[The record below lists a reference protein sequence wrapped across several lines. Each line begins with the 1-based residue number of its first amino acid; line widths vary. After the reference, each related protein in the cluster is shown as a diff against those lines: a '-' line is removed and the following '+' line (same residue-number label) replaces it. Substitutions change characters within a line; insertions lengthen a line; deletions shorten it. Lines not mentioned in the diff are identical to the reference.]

1 MLGLFLLD
9 DKVKYQ
15 ITFAIRKSHDSQI
28 QNKENIMP
36 FELISSETLLKGRA
50 FLIRRDLLK
59 TPDGR
64 ETKLDIIEHG
74 GSVIIVPVDKEGNLL
89 FVRQYRHAAGMDLLE
104 LPAGTLE
111 KNEDPAV
118 CAAREIREETGFA
131 ADKIE
136 KIGDFYLAPGYSTEF
151 MHVYLAQEL
160 RYDPLEADADEFLS
174 VEILPFAEAIQM
186 AERGEM
192 PDAKSL
198 AALLLAKSHL
208 K

>member
-1 MLGLFLLD
+1 
-9 DKVKYQ
+9 
-15 ITFAIRKSHDSQI
+15 
-28 QNKENIMP
+28 MP
-36 FELISSETLLKGRA
+36 FELLRTETLLNGRA
-50 FLIRRDLLK
+50 FAIRRDTLK

-64 ETKLDIIEHG
+64 ETKFDIIEHG
-74 GSVIIVPVDKEGNLL
+74 GSVIIVPVDANGDLI

-111 KNEDPAV
+111 EGEDPAI

-131 ADKIE
+131 AGRIE

-151 MHVYLAQEL
+151 MHVYLARDL
-160 RYDPLEADADEFLS
+160 RHDPLEADADEFLS
-174 VEILPFAEAIQM
+174 VETIPFAEAIQM

-198 AALLLAKSHL
+198 AALLLAKPHL
-208 K
+208 H

>member
-1 MLGLFLLD
+1 
-9 DKVKYQ
+9 
-15 ITFAIRKSHDSQI
+15 
-28 QNKENIMP
+28 MP
-36 FELISSETLLKGRA
+36 FELINTETLLKGRA
-50 FLIRRDLLK
+50 FRIRRDHLK
-59 TPDGR
+59 TPNGG

-74 GSVIIVPVDKEGNLL
+74 GSVIIVPVDEEGNLL

-111 KNEDPAV
+111 EGEDPAV

-131 ADKIE
+131 AARIE

-151 MHVYLAQEL
+151 MHVYLAQDL
-160 RYDPLEADADEFLS
+160 KYDPLEADDDEFLS
-174 VEILPFAEAIQM
+174 VEKFPFEEAIQM

-198 AALLLAKSHL
+198 AALLLARSHL
-208 K
+208 HQK